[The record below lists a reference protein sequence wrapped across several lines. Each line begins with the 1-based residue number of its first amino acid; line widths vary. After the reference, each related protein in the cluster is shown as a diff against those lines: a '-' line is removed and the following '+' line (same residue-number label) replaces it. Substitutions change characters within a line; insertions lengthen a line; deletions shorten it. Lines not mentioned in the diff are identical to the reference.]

1 MNHMTTTLFSG
12 LILGTSIIGFG
23 CDGLSAQSPTDG
35 AAASKPPRV
44 FAVNF
49 PLQSF
54 AQTIGGSKVAV
65 ESPSLDGGSSINFDP
80 TPEQIITIQDAKLII
95 LNGADFA
102 SWTANASLPS
112 SRTVVTAEEF
122 RSQWLESTHDHH
134 HHDHDHQH
142 GPEGDGVHHHA
153 HWASYTWLDPNHA
166 RDQAVAIGTAMRGT
180 LRAAELQGMSTRLD
194 ALLKELGALCDQAA
208 KIRTLKLPPVIASEP
223 VYQYLA
229 AGCSLDMHEA
239 DWHWNEPQPHGG
251 MDGLRNL
258 IEATGARHL
267 LVPEA
272 PTSERL
278 EVLRGLGLEPVVV
291 MPLADPPSAKNTE
304 SFSELMK
311 GNLDRLEA
319 LAVTQPAG

>member
-1 MNHMTTTLFSG
+1 MNHVTTTLLSG
-12 LILGTSIIGFG
+12 LLLGTSLVGFG
-23 CDGLSAQSPTDG
+23 CEGSKDQASTTAS
-35 AAASKPPRV
+35 AASGPARV

-54 AQTIGGSKVAV
+54 AQAIGGSKVAV
-65 ESPSLDGGSSINFDP
+65 ESPILDGESSINFAP
-80 TPEQIITIQDAKLII
+80 TPEQIIAIQDAKLIL

-102 SWTANASLPS
+102 SWTANASLPG

-122 RSQWLESTHDHH
+122 RGQWLESAHH

-180 LRAAELQGMSTRLD
+180 LLAVELQGMSTRMD
-194 ALLKELGALCDQAA
+194 ALVKQLSVLCNQAA
-208 KIRTLKLPPVIASEP
+208 KISTLQVPSVIASEP

-229 AGCSLDMHEA
+229 AACSLDMHEA
-239 DWHWNEPQPHGG
+239 DWHWNEPQPHDG

-278 EVLRGLGLEPVVV
+278 EVLRGLGLEPVVI
-291 MPLADPPSAKNTE
+291 MPLADPPSPQSTE
-304 SFSELMK
+304 SFVDLMK
-311 GNLDRLEA
+311 RNLDRIEA
-319 LAVTQPAG
+319 LAPSQTAE